1 MGARQ
6 LFVTRWGGSWD
17 DDDLLGDLAEAGVTR
32 DMLATA
38 YQRKLV
44 RQLAA
49 AAQVTPGQL
58 RMAALAWGLV
68 RESPSG
74 LVRGSQ
80 SDERGVRLVVV
91 RGRDD
96 EARGG

>member
-74 LVRGSQ
+74 LVRGAQ
-80 SDERGVRLVVV
+80 SDERGVRLVV